1 MSPSP
6 HDRSSTTHFFDST
19 EENFTTSLMGIDVT
33 GSQAEERTALLDS
46 NSRVH
51 YSGTTTPTRMC
62 FSSCLGDFS
71 ALPFLMSLHSFAPFL
86 SVLNEGYSPMPSQ
99 DRIPEQI
106 YQCLQNVPDTTY
118 LHLHGYQTIPSPCQ
132 FSFDSIPL
140 IHSYVDP
147 STPGLA
153 ATSLLASP

>member
-46 NSRVH
+46 DSRVH

-71 ALPFLMSLHSFAPFL
+71 ALPPSYVSPFFCSFSQRSERRLLTNAFAGPDPGTDL
-86 SVLNEGYSPMPSQ
+86 SVLAKRARY
-99 DRIPEQI
+99 
-106 YQCLQNVPDTTY
+106 Y
-118 LHLHGYQTIPSPCQ
+118 IPSLAWIPNYS
-132 FSFDSIPL
+132 FSLSVFIRFDSS
-140 IHSYVDP
+140 HSF
-147 STPGLA
+147 LC
-153 ATSLLASP
+153 